1 MKIIYEPVS
10 FELKNEKAI
19 IELLKNDFRN
29 SFIAATAQYKSLLA
43 DLPHKN
49 KGVILGCRVSAVKKF
64 KGDSIVFVGDGVFHA
79 LMLKKEFRD
88 RKVFILN
95 PFNLNVKEVFEE
107 DVRKFDFREAVS
119 LDYLKR
125 AVKVGII
132 LSSKSG
138 QFSLD
143 NALRIKEKLENDGK
157 KVYLFLFDNV
167 NPDEF
172 MNFKGID
179 CLVNTACPRIGMD
192 DYKKFPVPVVNANII
207 L

>member
-1 MKIIYEPVS
+1 
-10 FELKNEKAI
+10 
-19 IELLKNDFRN
+19 
-29 SFIAATAQYKSLLA
+29 
-43 DLPHKN
+43 
-49 KGVILGCRVSAVKKF
+49 
-64 KGDSIVFVGDGVFHA
+64 
-79 LMLKKEFRD
+79 
-88 RKVFILN
+88 
-95 PFNLNVKEVFEE
+95 
-107 DVRKFDFREAVS
+107 VRKFDFREAVS